1 MDDVKVIVTSTK
13 SVYNLMTFE
22 SLYIRAIKPTI
33 NTKDEY
39 KSRTLVIKIQ
49 RATSSIL
56 LEFDFC
62 QLVYFF
68 SVFASLLFILV
79 CTFVNDEMCVYV
91 FKKQYYCFL
100 LFYFL
105 DLMKYIVKINIT
117 LLNLPC
123 WIDI

>member
-39 KSRTLVIKIQ
+39 KSRTIVIKIQ

-79 CTFVNDEMCVYV
+79 CTFVNDEMYMFSKSSITV
-91 FKKQYYCFL
+91 FYYFI
-100 LFYFL
+100 F
-105 DLMKYIVKINIT
+105 
-117 LLNLPC
+117 
-123 WIDI
+123 